1 MDNKTPGYVYILTNP
16 SFKEDWVKIGKSS
29 RPVDVRSKELDNTAV
44 PLPFEIYA
52 TMKTMK
58 YNEAEKLVHRYIE
71 RFTNLRIRDNRE
83 FFNVKPEEAL
93 EIFKDVALL
102 LEDAVI
108 DEVHKREFLGEVA
121 VGQKSITRKTPARKE
136 SWVWLV
142 PYNAKFFDVE
152 ACIAKFGEVFFMQF
166 VNFQT
171 GDTGYL
177 YATAPDSCI
186 RFRFEVTGHDLPYT
200 PEMDREKEFNAYRMD
215 IEAMKKHNRFALFR
229 MTGKTQSSRLR
240 LSNLIDQGLKMAP
253 RGSLKLSNKDYREL
267 QRYIEENF

>member
-1 MDNKTPGYVYILTNP
+1 M
-16 SFKEDWVKIGKSS
+16 
-29 RPVDVRSKELDNTAV
+29 
-44 PLPFEIYA
+44 
-52 TMKTMK
+52 
-58 YNEAEKLVHRYIE
+58 
-71 RFTNLRIRDNRE
+71 
-83 FFNVKPEEAL
+83 KPEEAL

-108 DEVHKREFLGEVA
+108 DEVHKREIIGEVVA
-121 VGQKSITRKTPARKE
+121 GQKSIPRKTPARKE
-136 SWVWLV
+136 PWVWLV

-200 PEMDREKEFNAYRMD
+200 PVMDREKEFNAYRMD
-215 IEAMKKHNRFALFR
+215 VEAIKKHNRFALLR
-229 MTGKTQSSRLR
+229 MTGKTHSSSLR

-267 QRYIEENF
+267 QKYIEENF